1 MHMPKMNELFTKNSD
16 IFFFYNIF
24 LSPGCEPSLVVSY
37 GVPIWSLLVLYLP
50 LKKYFLISTYKRFF
64 LIFDPFKIFNSG
76 RVDLRVWSSYGVPIW
91 YLSVLHLPLQNFFR
105 VKFISCFF
113 GIFWPG
119 NFFVPGECICEL
131 FFSFIY
137 CRILLNF
144 DLKNCLSPW
153 GWTCERSSYGIPICF
168 SFGII
173 SSLHR
178 TFFFRYQIMSGFYL
192 VSPEGDQRSC
202 PLWGTN
208 FIFFSFLYLPP
219 RKFF

>member
-1 MHMPKMNELFTKNSD
+1 MNELFIKNSD

-113 GIFWPG
+113 GIFDPEIFSSQENVSV
-119 NFFVPGECICEL
+119 NFFSVSFTAGFCSILTSKIVYPLEGGPVKGLPMGYQFVSLSVLYLPYIGL
-131 FFSFIY
+131 FFSIPNY
-137 CRILLNF
+137 ERILS
-144 DLKNCLSPW
+144 CIPW
-153 GWTCERSSYGIPICF
+153 RWPT
-168 SFGII
+168 
-173 SSLHR
+173 
-178 TFFFRYQIMSGFYL
+178 
-192 VSPEGDQRSC
+192 
-202 PLWGTN
+202 
-208 FIFFSFLYLPP
+208 
-219 RKFF
+219 